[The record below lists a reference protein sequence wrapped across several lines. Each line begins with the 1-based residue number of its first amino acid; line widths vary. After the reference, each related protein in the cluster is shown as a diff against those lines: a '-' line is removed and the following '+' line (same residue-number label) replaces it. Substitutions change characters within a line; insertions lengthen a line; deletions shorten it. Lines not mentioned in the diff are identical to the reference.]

1 MTNNDNRAWF
11 RLSVQRPERRGNAPA
26 FFIERFRS
34 IVPSQAGL
42 VCWFGKWPRKPERF
56 YTQPE
61 AKVRGNQC
69 VRKKSSQGWLGFC
82 FSRLGLLYPSG
93 RRDN

>member
-1 MTNNDNRAWF
+1 MSRTTPR
-11 RLSVQRPERRGNAPA
+11 RLLCKGERSRGNAPA
-26 FFIERFRS
+26 FFIERRRS

-42 VCWFGKWPRKPERF
+42 VCWFGKWPCKPECF

-61 AKVRGNQC
+61 AKVRGSQQ